1 MKKYNEIL
9 ESVPLFRGISEEE
22 RQQMLDCLRAQQQ
35 RFAAGAVILLAG
47 DPADR
52 VGVLLEGRAQ
62 VIREEFSGNRTILT
76 GLNPGDL
83 FAEAFACASGEHKTL
98 PVTVLAVAESVV
110 LWMDYRKILRTCPA
124 GCAFHH
130 RLVENMLAVVAD
142 KNLMLNRRIGHLS
155 KRSTREKLLSY
166 LSEQAALHGS
176 AAFSIPFDRQQL
188 ADYLCVERSAMS
200 AVLSKLRE
208 EGVLEVERNRF
219 RSKQPPPLGG
229 RCRRDA
235 EGIAGAEAKQPQP
248 LVRTERERICPQPE
262 KQQASLD
269 LSGRP
274 CSW

>member
-9 ESVPLFRGISEEE
+9 ECVPLFRGISEEE

-35 RFAAGAVILLAG
+35 RFATGAVILLAG

-62 VIREEFSGNRTILT
+62 VIREEFSGSRTILT

-142 KNLMLNRRIGHLS
+142 KNLCSTAGSGIS
-155 KRSTREKLLSY
+155 RSAARGKAALLS
-166 LSEQAALHGS
+166 
-176 AAFSIPFDRQQL
+176 
-188 ADYLCVERSAMS
+188 
-200 AVLSKLRE
+200 
-208 EGVLEVERNRF
+208 
-219 RSKQPPPLGG
+219 LG
-229 RCRRDA
+229 A
-235 EGIAGAEAKQPQP
+235 
-248 LVRTERERICPQPE
+248 
-262 KQQASLD
+262 
-269 LSGRP
+269 GRP
-274 CSW
+274 ARQRGIFHSL

>member
-110 LWMDYRKILRTCPA
+110 LWMDYRKILRACPA

-200 AVLSKLRE
+200 TVLSKLRE

-219 RSKQPPPLGG
+219 RLKQLP
-229 RCRRDA
+229 R
-235 EGIAGAEAKQPQP
+235 
-248 LVRTERERICPQPE
+248 
-262 KQQASLD
+262 
-269 LSGRP
+269 
-274 CSW
+274 